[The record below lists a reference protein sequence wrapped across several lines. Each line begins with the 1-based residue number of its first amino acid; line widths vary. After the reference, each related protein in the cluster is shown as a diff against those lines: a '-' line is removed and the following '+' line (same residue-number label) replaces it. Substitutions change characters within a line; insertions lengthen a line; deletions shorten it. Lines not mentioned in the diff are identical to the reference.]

1 MLVNFGGSSG
11 ALRET
16 VMLERSE
23 ASLHQGNFKTEV
35 HKYKREGAMG
45 ERNTTL
51 AVAVERHMRHVAQ
64 YKQGCSIGN
73 CFSIA
78 AALTYIMQGIIDSH
92 IVPSQ
97 QRKAYVLMFFCL
109 K

>member
-1 MLVNFGGSSG
+1 
-11 ALRET
+11 
-16 VMLERSE
+16 
-23 ASLHQGNFKTEV
+23 
-35 HKYKREGAMG
+35 MG
-45 ERNTTL
+45 DSNTTL
-51 AVAVERHMRHVAQ
+51 AVAVEQHMRHVAQ

-78 AALTYIMQGIIDSH
+78 AALTYIVQGIIDSR